1 MKVGKRVD
9 IQIKGKV
16 AYLTM
21 NRPEKRNAID
31 DIAVAE
37 LAEGFRRAEGS
48 ADVRAIVFRGE
59 GPAFSAGADLEYL
72 EKLSRNTPDANMQ
85 DSQMLKDLLLGV
97 YRSKKLTCALVRG
110 PALAGAFGLVLA
122 CDMVFASDKA
132 KFGFTEVKIGFVPAI
147 VVNFALRKLRE
158 TDVRELVLT
167 GKIVDA
173 SAALR
178 MGLFGQIIPDN
189 EAESVLESFLHEYSA
204 GTSAAAVAMTKAVMS
219 EVTEMNLEKALEY
232 SAATN
237 VEARATEDF
246 RKGVNSFLK
255 KEKLEWS

>member
-1 MKVGKRVD
+1 MELGNRVD
-9 IQIKGKV
+9 LQIKGKV

-37 LAEGFRRAEGS
+37 LTEGFRMAEES
-48 ADVRAIVFRGE
+48 AEVRAIVFRGE

-72 EKLSRNTPDANMQ
+72 ERLSRNTPDANMQ
-85 DSQMLKDLLLGV
+85 DSRMLKDLLLGV

-147 VVNFALRKLRE
+147 VLNFSLRKLSE
-158 TDVRELVLT
+158 ADVRELVLT
-167 GKIVDA
+167 GKIIDA

-178 MGLFGQIIPDN
+178 MGLFRQIIPDN
-189 EAESVLESFLHEYSA
+189 EAESLLQSFLDDYSA
-204 GTSAAAVAMTKAVMS
+204 GTSATAVALTKGLLS
-219 EVTEMNLEKALEY
+219 EVREMNLEKALEY
-232 SAATN
+232 SAAIN
-237 VEARATEDF
+237 VEARATDDF

-255 KEKLEWS
+255 KVKLEWS